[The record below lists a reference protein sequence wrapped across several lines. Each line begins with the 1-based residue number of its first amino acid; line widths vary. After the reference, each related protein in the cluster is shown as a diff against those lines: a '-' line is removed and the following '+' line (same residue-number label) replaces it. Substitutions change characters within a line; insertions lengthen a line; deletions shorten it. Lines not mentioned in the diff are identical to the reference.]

1 MPISRCPGQDQRFWK
16 PDDVFELPCPHC
28 GQAIEFWKDDPRL
41 KCRSCGETVENPR
54 FDLGCATWC
63 QYADGCLGTVPQP
76 AEDRTV
82 ADALVR
88 EMRDVLGG

>member
-16 PDDVFELPCPHC
+16 PDDVFESP
-28 GQAIEFWKDDPRL
+28 
-41 KCRSCGETVENPR
+41 CRSCGETVENPR
-54 FDLGCATWC
+54 FDLGCAMWC
-63 QYADGCLGTVPQP
+63 QYAEACLGTVSQP